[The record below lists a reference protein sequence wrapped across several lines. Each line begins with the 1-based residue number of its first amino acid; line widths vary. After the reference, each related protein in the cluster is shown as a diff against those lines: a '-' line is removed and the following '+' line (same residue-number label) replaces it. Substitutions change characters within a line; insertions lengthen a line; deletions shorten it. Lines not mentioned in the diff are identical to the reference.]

1 MVKNVVKVTVT
12 GIDAKEPGK
21 KMIEEGSK
29 VLLVKEPSNPH
40 DQYAVRVLTED
51 GSYGVGYVGNKA
63 STVLDGTISAKELH
77 SEWKEGEK
85 IVGTV
90 TGRGDITF
98 RGGRTSVGFIV
109 EIALEDE
116 EEAVLDKAHQVRFKL
131 LGAKTKYPNRQKVQ
145 ELLKLG
151 EFAVVRLFPQGDK
164 IVAEYDGG
172 LIGYVDPKAD
182 GLTPYEELVA
192 LVGDEKNAVVN
203 FMVGM
208 ALLGEF
214 EVSPADAKL
223 ADSVKSLSDIFK
235 QIVDDGIATQSEL
248 DERLEYLA
256 KHPKITNEQIKTIFE
271 SWINYPDEVK
281 GNFVE
286 KPQTLYQDETDVL
299 QRCIVYISCGK
310 HLMLEGPK
318 GIGKNVLV
326 DTLAWL
332 YKRPLF
338 ETAMNSQYDNHSFLG
353 GNSIEITEEGGQK
366 MVFVEEP
373 FVQGAVYGG
382 ISLIDEINTGLA
394 HVLSVMNSVLDDRR
408 RIKVP
413 GRKDP
418 VGAHPNFL
426 SIATMNKDYTGT
438 FELNEATAERYVTII
453 LDAPKSIKHI
463 LMAKFPEGIDAKHL
477 EDCDKLYKNIRKASS
492 DNQISD
498 KCVTIRGFI
507 TAIKANKCGL
517 DIKTALVD
525 NVAHVSK
532 EDFER
537 KIVRDAITDIFG

>member
-1 MVKNVVKVTVT
+1 MVENVLKVTVT
-12 GIDAKEPGK
+12 GIDSKEPGK
-21 KMIEEGSK
+21 KMISTGSK
-29 VLLVKEPSNPH
+29 VLLIKEPTNPF

-51 GSYGVGYVGNKA
+51 ASYGVGYVGNKPN
-63 STVLDGTISAKELH
+63 TVLEGTISAKDLH
-77 SEWKEGEK
+77 NEWKEGDK

-90 TGRGDITF
+90 VKMDSIAFRTGHK
-98 RGGRTSVGFIV
+98 SSAFIV
-109 EIALEDE
+109 ELVLESDE
-116 EEAVLDKAHQVRFKL
+116 KVADEVQQVRFKL
-131 LGAKTKYPNRQKVQ
+131 LGAKTKYPSRQKVQ

-151 EFAVVRLFPQGDK
+151 EFAVVRLFPQDDK

-172 LIGYVDPKAD
+172 LVGYVDTKAE
-182 GLTPYEELVA
+182 GLTPYEEVVA
-192 LVGDEKNAVVN
+192 LVGDEKNAVIN
-203 FMVGM
+203 GNVGM

-214 EVSPADAKL
+214 EVNPADAKL
-223 ADSVKSLSDIFK
+223 VDSAKSLSDIFK
-235 QIVDDGIATQSEL
+235 QIVDEGIATKREL

-256 KHPKITNEQIKTIFE
+256 KHPAITNDQLKTIFE
-271 SWINYPDEVK
+271 SYVNYPDEVK

-286 KPQTLYQDETDVL
+286 KPQTLYQDETNVL

-326 DTLAWL
+326 DTIAWL

-353 GNSIEITEEGGQK
+353 GNTIEITEEGGQK

-394 HVLSVMNSVLDDRR
+394 HVLSVTNPVLDDRR

-453 LDAPKSIKHI
+453 LEAPKSIKHI
-463 LMAKFPEGIDAKHL
+463 LMAKFPEGINAKLL
-477 EDCDKLYKNIRKASS
+477 EDCDKLYKNIRKASN

-517 DIKTALVD
+517 DIKTALID